1 MFLNVT
7 EPIIHMY
14 FLLFDEQMKRLL
26 ELNWAV
32 VESLVISYDNIIKY
46 YVL

>member
-14 FLLFDEQMKRLL
+14 FLLFDEQRKRLL
-26 ELNWAV
+26 VPNWAIV
-32 VESLVISYDNIIKY
+32 QSLVISYDNIIKY